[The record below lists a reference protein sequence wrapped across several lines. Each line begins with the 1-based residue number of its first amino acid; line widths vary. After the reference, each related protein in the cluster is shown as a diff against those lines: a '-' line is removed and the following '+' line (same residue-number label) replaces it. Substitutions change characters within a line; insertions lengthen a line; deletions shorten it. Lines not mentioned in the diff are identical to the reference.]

1 MSDPLPQTLLVEETI
16 SPPQS
21 PQASPHSPS
30 EETNF
35 RIEHLENPEHS
46 RTFNQK
52 TDLTIGRDAHSCSL
66 VFPDAATLSRVH
78 CKFFCLGREVF
89 LTDVSSNGTF
99 LNGKVVGKNNQ
110 RALRTND
117 LVSLINPQQ
126 PESTK
131 LTWRFIAPEAPAAL
145 PSAGASDASNIE
157 AHYKL
162 GEVLGTGNF
171 ATVRLGTH
179 RTNGRNVAVKIVEKK
194 RFALQEGEF
203 SFSSLQSE
211 VEILRKM
218 NHPNIIGVWDVY
230 DDPKNFTMVL
240 ELVTGGDFFDYIVG
254 RAPNPFTEDDAKD
267 LFVQLLEAMLYM
279 HDKDVVHRDLK
290 PENILVHIDP
300 TYQFH
305 KTTDHQRNARN
316 IPVNKVTL
324 KVTDFGLAK
333 FCKEQDVMT
342 TMCGTPT
349 YLAPEVL
356 FADTTSKEK
365 KAQGY
370 SWSVDV
376 WSLGVILYVM
386 LSGCLPKDPQKGKVV
401 YNKYMTSLSA
411 ECKDLLEA
419 LLKINPAE
427 RADLSDICVHP
438 WLKNKTIVL
447 RNKALKQDRLVQC
460 GTLLNVHGGVDASS
474 IVSAASSPSP
484 LEAMKTSRSSED
496 EGTKTDV
503 ESDGDEKAKKR
514 HRVEP
519 KVVTWYWKKDL
530 EKTELDPTSWQ
541 AYSEEDCER
550 IEKAKSKGAKTAKVG
565 QSGDYRISFEG
576 MFQYLTT
583 DTSKQRPVKRAEV

>member
-1 MSDPLPQTLLVEETI
+1 MSDVLPQTLIVEEVA
-16 SPPQS
+16 SPSQS
-21 PQASPHSPS
+21 PKLAPAVGDI
-30 EETNF
+30 NF
-35 RIEHLENPEHS
+35 RIEHLENSAHS
-46 RTFNQK
+46 RSFNQT
-52 TDLTIGRDAHSCSL
+52 TDLTIGRDPHTCTL
-66 VFPDAATLSRVH
+66 VIPDAATLSRVH

-117 LVSLINPQQ
+117 LVSLMNPQL

-131 LTWRFIAPEAPAAL
+131 LTWRFIAPDAPAL
-145 PSAGASDASNIE
+145 PSAAAGDASNIE

-179 RTNGRNVAVKIVEKK
+179 RTTGRNVAVKIVEKK

-218 NHPNIIGVWDVY
+218 NHANIIGVWDVF

-254 RAPNPFTEDDAKD
+254 RAPNPFTEDDAKV

-300 TYQFH
+300 TFQFH
-305 KTTDHQRNARN
+305 KTADHQRNARN
-316 IPVNKVTL
+316 IPVDRVTL

-333 FCKEQDVMT
+333 FCKEQEVMS

-401 YNKYMTSLSA
+401 YNKYMKSLSA

-419 LLKINPAE
+419 LLKIRPEE

-438 WLKNKTIVL
+438 WLKNMNIVL
-447 RNKALKQDRLVQC
+447 RSKALKQDRLVQC
-460 GTLLNVHGGVDASS
+460 GTLLNVGLTDVVGGAT
-474 IVSAASSPSP
+474 ASSPSP
-484 LEAMKTSRSSED
+484 MEALKTARPSED

-503 ESDGDEKAKKR
+503 ESDCEEKAKKR

-519 KVVTWYWKKDL
+519 KIVTWLWKKDL
-530 EKTELDPTSWQ
+530 EKPDIDPSSWQ

-550 IEKAKSKGAKTAKVG
+550 IEKAKSRNAKTAKVG
-565 QSGDYRISFEG
+565 NTGEYRISFEG

-583 DTSKQRPVKRAEV
+583 DTSKQRAVKRSEV